1 MASTQGIKLDEQ
13 TQKRLKALALKRDR
27 SSHWLM
33 KTAIEDY
40 LDREEQYE
48 REKAEDMQRW
58 EQYELTGQAVD
69 HTEVSPWLEKLA
81 SGQNEPWQ
89 R

>member
-13 TQKRLKALALKRDR
+13 TKKRLKALALKRDR

-33 KTAIEDY
+33 KAAIESY

-48 REKAEDMQRW
+48 REKAEDMGRW
-58 EQYELTGQAVD
+58 EQYELTGKAIDQAKVN
-69 HTEVSPWLEKLA
+69 PWLHKLA
-81 SGQNEPWQ
+81 NGNNEPWQ
-89 R
+89 P